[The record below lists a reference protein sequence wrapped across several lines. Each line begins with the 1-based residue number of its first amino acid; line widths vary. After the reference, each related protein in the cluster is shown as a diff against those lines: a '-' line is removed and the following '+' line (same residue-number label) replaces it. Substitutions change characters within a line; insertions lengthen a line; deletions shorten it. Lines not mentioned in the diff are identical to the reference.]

1 MAIISLESFNEL
13 TKWLYDTYK
22 DKLDAYSRPTPN
34 VGSTYDFLAFMETI
48 SVYGEEF
55 VRRFIVAF
63 LETIKF
69 QFSKLSPLK

>member
-13 TKWLYDTYK
+13 TKWLYETYK
-22 DKLDAYSRPTPN
+22 DKLDDYSRPNPA

-55 VRRFIVAF
+55 IRRFITSF
-63 LETIKF
+63 LENHLEGQKATM
-69 QFSKLSPLK
+69 